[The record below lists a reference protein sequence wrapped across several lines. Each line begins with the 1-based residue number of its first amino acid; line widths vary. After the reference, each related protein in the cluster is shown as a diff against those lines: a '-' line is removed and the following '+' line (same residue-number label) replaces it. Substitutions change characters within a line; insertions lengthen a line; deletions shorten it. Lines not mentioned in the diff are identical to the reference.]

1 MSAAKKKREDSGKCA
16 ACDVLG
22 DYMCAACDVLGD
34 YMCAGMPAD
43 RPGQAQDKM
52 KDEPAKES

>member
-1 MSAAKKKREDSGKCA
+1 MSAAKKKREDSGK
-16 ACDVLG
+16 
-22 DYMCAACDVLGD
+22 CAACDVLGD